1 MSVLVSEKAL
11 CCGCSA
17 CYDICPKS
25 AISMVEDSEGFLYP
39 TINKDKCVNCGLC
52 EKVCPTQNKQNS
64 QSLMKA
70 FAAYNTDQEIRLQS
84 SSGGLFTLFAES
96 ILGNN
101 GVVYGAAFDDNFEVE
116 HIRITNVEN
125 LNLLRGS
132 KYVQSKLDGIFKLCK
147 NDLEINKYVLFTG
160 TPCQVAA
167 LKSYLKKD
175 YVNLFCM
182 DIICHGV
189 PSRMVWRQYLEYR
202 VNFAKS
208 KIAQIA
214 FRLKNEGWKQYA
226 VKFTFANSTAYC
238 QKFQDDVFMNGFLKD
253 LYLRPSCYNCQ
264 FKTKERVSDFTVAD
278 FWGIDKIHPEWDD
291 DKGMTLL
298 IVHSLKGNDLVES
311 VKEKLF
317 LKDVNLDEA
326 ISYNSSMTKSVA
338 MNKKREAFFKENIN
352 ANNIEKIIG
361 RYIKAHY
368 SLRKRLSIWLRSRLR
383 RMFKK
388 NK

>member
-1 MSVLVSEKAL
+1 M
-11 CCGCSA
+11 SA

-70 FAAYNTDQEIRLQS
+70 FAAYNTDEEIRLQS

-147 NDLEINKYVLFTG
+147 NDLERNKQVLFTG

-238 QKFQDDVFMNGFLKD
+238 QKFQDDIFMNGFLKD

-264 FKTKERVSDFTVAD
+264 FKTKERVSDITVAD

-298 IVHSLKGNDLVES
+298 IVHSQAGKKVLEK
-311 VKEKLF
+311 VKTYLF
-317 LKDVNLDEA
+317 LECVNIDEA
-326 ISYNSSMTKSVA
+326 IKFNPSMVKSVA
-338 MNKKREAFFKENIN
+338 MNKNRELFFKGIDSQC
-352 ANNIEKIIG
+352 NIEKFINS
-361 RYIKAHY
+361 YVDNCY
-368 SLRKRLSIWLRSRLR
+368 SVRKRISIWLRTFIKQHL
-383 RMFKK
+383 K
-388 NK
+388 